1 MNVSVTVST
10 NASRRTSDGER
21 LARPQARRLV
31 EGMSW
36 QHTILWL
43 DPKLNR
49 VKLSW
54 EYSRNNY
61 RYLVANGWT
70 PLEDI

>member
-1 MNVSVTVST
+1 MTT
-10 NASRRTSDGER
+10 
-21 LARPQARRLV
+21 
-31 EGMSW
+31 W

-61 RYLVANGWT
+61 RYLVANGWVA
-70 PLEDI
+70 LEDI